1 MRGVLHPIDTATT
14 AVITMEMEKG
24 VIGSLAT
31 MPEMAAEADRLDLAA
46 NVGAFLQTARLNKVQ
61 VVHAIAE
68 WRQDRKGTTLNTPL
82 LGYLSRFPQQIL
94 TGTEAVELVDG
105 LGPEPEDLLSRRYGG
120 LTPFTGTNLDS
131 LLRSCGISTII
142 AVGASLNVG
151 VTGLVFEAV
160 SLGYSVIVPADGV
173 VAVPPEYGE
182 WVLAHSIKPLAEV
195 TTLAEVS
202 AAIRG

>member
-1 MRGVLHPIDTATT
+1 M
-14 AVITMEMEKG
+14 
-24 VIGSLAT
+24 
-31 MPEMAAEADRLDLAA
+31 
-46 NVGAFLQTARLNKVQ
+46 
-61 VVHAIAE
+61 
-68 WRQDRKGTTLNTPL
+68 
-82 LGYLSRFPQQIL
+82 
-94 TGTEAVELVDG
+94 DG
-105 LGPEPEDLLSRRYGG
+105 LGPEPEDLLSRRHGG